1 MSELRKITC
10 PQCKKELEIPV
21 ELEEFSCLY
30 CGARSKVADL
40 LPRAVNSADYEQE
53 MDYLLRELPKT
64 VVRYPQHYM
73 KITKKEY
80 PGAYDAYEAENAEIV
95 AHLDACCAVAPEG
108 TDACIHTLCV
118 AYLDALDRHMAADKR
133 WKRGRSG
140 VLFQYKLVL
149 ALFLCPMVK
158 RLDLQTA
165 EPFRSELQAEWLR
178 RYPKEKWLPGD
189 YDVLMEGFRKR
200 KWCFITTAACRYER
214 QSDDCAELTRLRGFR
229 DGWLSGSEG
238 GRVLIDEYYEIA
250 PTLVAC
256 IDYCDAPELQY
267 PRLQQKWLLP
277 CCKAIDEGRY
287 DDCRAL
293 YVDMVQTLKKQY
305 LQS

>member
-1 MSELRKITC
+1 MSEMRKITC
-10 PQCKKELEIPV
+10 PQCGNALDIPA

-30 CGARSKVADL
+30 CGARTKLADL
-40 LPRAVNSADYEQE
+40 LPKPAVQGDYEQE
-53 MDYLLRELPKT
+53 LAYLRQELPKT

-80 PGAYDAYEAENAEIV
+80 PSTYAAYEAENADIV
-95 AHLDACCAVAPEG
+95 AHLDLCCSSAPEG
-108 TDACIHTLCV
+108 VEACMQAVCEE
-118 AYLDALDRHMAADKR
+118 YLDALDRHMASDKR

-158 RLDLQTA
+158 RLGLQTA
-165 EPFRSELQAEWLR
+165 EPFCTALLEQWLR

-189 YDVLMEGFRKR
+189 YDVLMDGFRKR
-200 KWCFITTAACRYER
+200 KWCFITTAACRYEH

-229 DGWLSGSEG
+229 DGWLSESEG
-238 GRVLIDEYYEIA
+238 GRALIEEYYEIA